1 MQYMVHPTTRHISGN
16 LNSPNLV
23 NVARLLLGPLSTTTH
38 MKIRAEK
45 KKEEQSKT
53 KPPTSALVR
62 VKGPLKRV
70 IVMVMVGADLV
81 RKGLKEKRKKVWR
94 ISHYGLDPPQK
105 KKKYYM

>member
-70 IVMVMVGADLV
+70 IVIVMVGADLV
-81 RKGLKEKRKKVWR
+81 REGFKVEKKVWG
-94 ISHYGLDPPQK
+94 ISHYVLDPLN
-105 KKKYYM
+105 YV